1 MPSSAARIL
10 AGKSCLLHLTDAPYR
25 SGGSR
30 PLDWES
36 DRAEPDT
43 APCRPPRREGGED
56 SLRRFRPTILKPP
69 PTAPP
74 WSKRASAEANPGS
87 GIARGL
93 VREDL
98 IACPGRAH
106 DGSHPHPLM
115 SLIPQRAPITRAGS
129 RHLWAIG
136 KAQTPCGRRWTQ
148 AQPPCRPPS
157 LSSGALEGSPT
168 HLSPPSPHRDPRAA
182 ARHRPR
188 AGGLKRGDPQDLV
201 AIDRA
206 SAREAVSPSA
216 QAPLDRQGF
225 RMGPGIRPA
234 GLIA

>member
-1 MPSSAARIL
+1 MPSSATRIL
-10 AGKSCLLHLTDAPYR
+10 AGKSCLLHLKDAPYR

-30 PLDWES
+30 PLDWEP

-56 SLRRFRPTILKPP
+56 SLQRLRPTILKPP

-74 WSKRASAEANPGS
+74 LVEACLRRGQPGS

-106 DGSHPHPLM
+106 DGSPPHPLM
-115 SLIPQRAPITRAGS
+115 PIIPQRAPITRAGS
-129 RHLWAIG
+129 WHPWAIE

-148 AQPPCRPPS
+148 AQPPYRPPS
-157 LSSGALEGSPT
+157 LSSGALESSPT

-188 AGGLKRGDPQDLV
+188 AGGLKQGDPQGLV
-201 AIDRA
+201 VIDRA